1 MEMSLF
7 FFYPEWTGGCIMTK
21 QSQPAESRGVQ
32 AIYEWLEALGT
43 AIIIAMI
50 LFTFVVRVNEVR
62 GDSMLP
68 NYTEGTRVIVQT
80 LGYQPTAG
88 DVVVIDATHT
98 NLDEFVIKRIIATE
112 GQTVDFDAFG
122 TVLVDGQPLDE
133 SAYLSDA
140 ATYSYD
146 IEFPQTVP
154 EGCVFVLGDNRGAS
168 TDSRSSDLGMVDA
181 RYVIGKVQLSFGG

>member
-7 FFYPEWTGGCIMTK
+7 FFYPEWIGGCIMTK

-146 IEFPQTVP
+146 FEFPQTVP

>member
-7 FFYPEWTGGCIMTK
+7 FFYPEWIGGSIMTK